1 MQFENNIEKFDFYSA
16 KILGY
21 LLYKFPVGSHID
33 TLEFINQVNPTREN
47 DFYSRREEVQFVSE
61 SINTLKDFGFIN
73 FNEKY
78 TGPSYDI
85 VERFVGVR
93 LTLKAL
99 EILKSMPE
107 SLIRR

>member
-21 LLYKFPVGSHID
+21 LLYKFPVGSDID
-33 TLEFINQVNPTREN
+33 TLKFINEVNPTREN

-73 FNEKY
+73 FNDKY
-78 TGPSYDI
+78 TRPSDI